1 MNKIGINYVK
11 NIKNNFLYFFL
22 LFFVISCQ
30 KGNDTKTPIAR
41 IYEKTLYLEDIPL
54 GIYADKSKKD
64 SLLALHNYIEKWA
77 NEQLLIEKAK
87 KNLDT
92 VKVNQLVKRYKN
104 DLLKEKYINKLTDKY
119 LDTIISTDTLKTH
132 YQELKSIFTAQEAL
146 VQPSFL
152 ILPKTNKKKYT
163 YQKWF
168 FDQKIE
174 HQDSLFK
181 HIGEFDKMDLNGQ
194 KWYPLSKLYKE
205 FPALKRISKRHI
217 LKKRKKIITSD
228 SLSLYLMFI
237 NDVVYKDEPLPL
249 KFIEKDIKQLIL
261 SKRKQEIEKRI
272 INEIKEEAIKNK
284 HFVIYSVTKKS
295 KKE

>member
-1 MNKIGINYVK
+1 MNKTGKNYVK
-11 NIKNNFLYFFL
+11 NIKNSFLFFL
-22 LFFVISCQ
+22 LLFIVVSCQ
-30 KGNDTKTPIAR
+30 KKNDTKIPVAR
-41 IYEKTLYLEDIPL
+41 IYQKTLYLEEIPKDI
-54 GIYADKSKKD
+54 YTKQSKED
-64 SLLALHNYIEKWA
+64 SLRALRDYIEKWA
-77 NEQLLIEKAK
+77 NEQLFVEEAK
-87 KNLDT
+87 KNVDT
-92 VKVNQLVKRYKN
+92 GKINRLVQRYQN
-104 DLLKEKYINKLTDKY
+104 DLLREKYLNKLTNKY
-119 LDTIISTDTLKTH
+119 LDTTVSLDTLQAH
-132 YQELKSIFTAQEAL
+132 YQQLKSIFTAREVL
-146 VQPSFL
+146 VQPSIL
-152 ILPKTNKKKYT
+152 ILPKNSKKKYT

-181 HIGEFDKMDLNGQ
+181 HMGEFNKMDLTGQ
-194 KWYPLSKLYKE
+194 KWYPLSKLYEE
-205 FPALKRISKRHI
+205 FPVLKRMSKRQI
-217 LKKRKKIITSD
+217 IKKRKKIITSD

-237 NDVVYKDEPLPL
+237 KDVVNKDEPLPL